1 MKRDVEAVYTGY
13 YIADNGYIFGPD
25 HRYAGQFHVSN
36 NHVFGSKTSG
46 RYYLGPSMAG
56 LRYVYDTQKTTNRP
70 EYYVTATGHFYGPK
84 RHLPWF
90 DQRG

>member
-1 MKRDVEAVYTGY
+1 
-13 YIADNGYIFGPD
+13 
-25 HRYAGQFHVSN
+25 
-36 NHVFGSKTSG
+36 
-46 RYYLGPSMAG
+46 MAG